1 MKSEARIRVGVKI
14 NLFQLW
20 YSDFTGDERWQEIY
34 DQQTGRSYYWN
45 KRTNRT
51 EWELPARP
59 ISSEK
64 SSDNPINLT
73 FKRGTID
80 YNKLEKGK
88 KVTSNY
94 VDSRHSQPIRFQDRK
109 LFQPIF

>member
-1 MKSEARIRVGVKI
+1 MQII
-14 NLFQLW
+14 DFQLW

-59 ISSEK
+59 VSSEK
-64 SSDNPINLT
+64 TSENPINLT

-88 KVTSNY
+88 KVKFYPQVTLDLPSN
-94 VDSRHSQPIRFQDRK
+94 VFR
-109 LFQPIF
+109 

>member
-1 MKSEARIRVGVKI
+1 MPSDPS
-14 NLFQLW
+14 LL
-20 YSDFTGDERWQEIY
+20 YDFTGDERWQEIY

-59 ISSEK
+59 ISEKTSE
-64 SSDNPINLT
+64 NPINLT

-88 KVTSNY
+88 KVKFY
-94 VDSRHSQPIRFQDRK
+94 PHVSRFTLKRF
-109 LFQPIF
+109 

>member
-1 MKSEARIRVGVKI
+1 MQII
-14 NLFQLW
+14 DFQLW

-64 SSDNPINLT
+64 TSENPINLT

-88 KVTSNY
+88 KVNFTLVLPSIYPRFTLNLTSIY
-94 VDSRHSQPIRFQDRK
+94 PRFTLDFT
-109 LFQPIF
+109 LILP

>member
-1 MKSEARIRVGVKI
+1 M
-14 NLFQLW
+14 FQLW
-20 YSDFTGDERWQEIY
+20 YSDFTGDDRWQEIY

-59 ISSEK
+59 EK
-64 SSDNPINLT
+64 EIPINLT

-88 KVTSNY
+88 KVG
-94 VDSRHSQPIRFQDRK
+94 
-109 LFQPIF
+109 